1 MPKTSFRCQ
10 ICSKT
15 YSTSSHLRRHEATR
29 ESADLAMELGQLN
42 RFADTART
50 ASTCP
55 FCNRA
60 FTRVSV
66 FEPFTASYTH
76 SDDLSA
82 MWLAAMSEPVTRMDV
97 TWPFQQQKEGK
108 SGGPVTDAQK
118 ASFPAIR
125 GARVAVAA
133 LGGCRALTYS

>member
-1 MPKTSFRCQ
+1 
-10 ICSKT
+10 
-15 YSTSSHLRRHEATR
+15 
-29 ESADLAMELGQLN
+29 
-42 RFADTART
+42 
-50 ASTCP
+50 
-55 FCNRA
+55 
-60 FTRVSV
+60 
-66 FEPFTASYTH
+66 
-76 SDDLSA
+76 